1 MKESVSVMNP
11 GCRKSGSGTPFS
23 VSDFISKDMDELLQI
38 AASERFGTRKQAA
51 LKALVCHESE

>member
-1 MKESVSVMNP
+1 MNP
-11 GCRKSGSGTPFS
+11 GGHKYGSGTPFS
-23 VSDFISKDMDELLQI
+23 VSDFISKNTDELLQI